1 MIDEKGRIFGKLNI
15 IDLLVILLVLLVGV
29 FLVFKLIGRDGGS
42 AAAAGQITYT
52 VKVEGVVLTWK
63 GTVKDRVE
71 ASAEVVKVWVAA
83 APGSVAPLRAR
94 FTVKEA
100 GMDSPAWVE
109 TVLWKEAW

>member
-1 MIDEKGRIFGKLNI
+1 MGTSPRRTTVKEDSPKGKPVSTGT
-15 IDLLVILLVLLVGV
+15 
-29 FLVFKLIGRDGGS
+29 
-42 AAAAGQITYT
+42 A

-94 FTVKEA
+94 FTVKKA